1 MELKMTIDDIG
12 CAQRAIEEKQLQIE
26 LKRIDFCKLNLDR
39 LYSLG
44 IETLGLIKKGKNH
57 LIPMYNDVVNTI
69 AEYNNK
75 IGNSWRPPNAN

>member
-12 CAQRAIEEKQLQIE
+12 CDQRAIEEKQLQND

-44 IETLGLIKKGKNH
+44 IET
-57 LIPMYNDVVNTI
+57 
-69 AEYNNK
+69 
-75 IGNSWRPPNAN
+75 